1 MEEEVGVVEEEMVAV
16 DVFVMDEEEVG
27 VVEEEVVEVLVMVV
41 E

>member
-1 MEEEVGVVEEEMVAV
+1 MVEEEMVAV